1 MVFEILTQWENM
13 IQLHKIK
20 DFQFKTYAIFT
31 HTFHCSTIMKLKA
44 LKTSL
49 TTTFNCFFLEYC
61 MEFSKIFPPPLSTS
75 FNYRNQSC
83 TMLIII
89 WAWVSHSPINMS
101 TNSCFKPFQLN
112 FLTLLSSINSKYLL
126 AYLLLV
132 VNG

>member
-44 LKTSL
+44 MKTSS

-61 MEFSKIFPPPLSTS
+61 MESSKNSPTS
-75 FNYRNQSC
+75 LVN
-83 TMLIII
+83 II
-89 WAWVSHSPINMS
+89 
-101 TNSCFKPFQLN
+101 QL
-112 FLTLLSSINSKYLL
+112 
-126 AYLLLV
+126 
-132 VNG
+132 

>member
-1 MVFEILTQWENM
+1 MDGFCNTYTMGKL

-44 LKTSL
+44 LKNPPQPHLIVFSW
-49 TTTFNCFFLEYC
+49 NIAWSFLD
-61 MEFSKIFPPPLSTS
+61 ILPPPLSTS
-75 FNYRNQSC
+75 FNYRNHSW
-83 TMLIII
+83 TMLIIM
-89 WAWVSHSPINMS
+89 WVWVFHSLINLS
-101 TNSCFKPFQLN
+101 TNPKPFQLN
-112 FLTLLSSINSKYLL
+112 FLTLLSFINSKYLL